1 MIVAI
6 DGPAGA
12 GKSTVASAVAA
23 KLGFEHLDTG
33 ALYRVITLLGLEEGV
48 GLDAGEDLAALAA
61 AADIRLDGGR
71 VIVGNQDLTE
81 PIRSAEVTAAVSQ
94 VAAHPQVR
102 TALIPLQR
110 AVAARDVVVEGRDI
124 GTEVFPDAEVKIFL
138 TASPRARAER
148 RAREL
153 RLEPAVDRLESEMV
167 ARDKADSTRSVSPLT
182 RAHDAIEV
190 DTSDMSFDDVVD
202 RVVAVVEA
210 ARSR

>member
-1 MIVAI
+1 VIVAI

-12 GKSTVASAVAA
+12 GKTTVASAVAA

-33 ALYRVITLLGLEEGV
+33 ALYRVITLLALEEGV

-81 PIRSAEVTAAVSQ
+81 PIRTAEVTAAVSQ

-124 GTEVFPDAEVKIFL
+124 GTKVFPDAEVKIFL

-153 RLEPAVDRLESEMV
+153 RLEPAVDRLEAEMA

-182 RAHDAIEV
+182 RADDAIEV